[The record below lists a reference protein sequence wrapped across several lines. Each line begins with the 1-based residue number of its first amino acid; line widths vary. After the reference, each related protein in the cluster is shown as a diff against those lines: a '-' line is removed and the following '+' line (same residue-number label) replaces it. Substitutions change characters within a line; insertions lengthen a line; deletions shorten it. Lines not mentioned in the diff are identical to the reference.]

1 MHRSPRK
8 LGEILIDKGLITEGQ
23 LKEVLAEQLKSKDF
37 LGAILIKSKRV
48 SESDLLAALAEQ
60 FNMPFCSLRHR
71 YIDWGLVKSF
81 SASLILEYKC
91 FPVSKQG
98 NVVTMAITNPLDA
111 WAIKKAEE
119 EAQGATL
126 KLVLVTQDDLQS
138 AIKRYRQCI
147 QKNTTNLV

>member
-1 MHRSPRK
+1 MHRNQKK
-8 LGEILIDKGLITEGQ
+8 LGEILIEKGLISDGQ
-23 LKEVLAEQLKSKDF
+23 LKEVLAEQRNSKDF

-48 SESDLLAALAEQ
+48 SESEVLAALAEQ
-60 FNMPFCSLRHR
+60 FDMPFTSLKHM

-81 SASLILEYKC
+81 SASLIMDYKC

-119 EAQGATL
+119 EARGDKL

-138 AIKRYRQCI
+138 AIKRYRQYI
-147 QKNTTNLV
+147 QKNTAHLA